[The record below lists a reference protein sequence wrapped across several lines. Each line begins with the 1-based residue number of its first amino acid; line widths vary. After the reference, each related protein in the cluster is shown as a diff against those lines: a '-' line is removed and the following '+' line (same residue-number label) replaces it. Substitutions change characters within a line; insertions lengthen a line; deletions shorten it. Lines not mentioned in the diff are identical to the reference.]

1 MSVATD
7 GGEVAPPNP
16 IEARWEQAFP
26 TLTPAQVA
34 RLEAHGKRRRT
45 RRGEVLVEPGE
56 RHAGLIVILSG
67 SVEAVRPGMAGGEM
81 IVGRTPG
88 PVSGEGRCFRGVASA
103 VRGRRR
109 QGGGV

>member
-34 RLEAHGKRRRT
+34 RLEAHGKRIPT
-45 RRGEVLVEPGE
+45 RKGQGLAEPGE
-56 RHAGLIVILSG
+56 RRRLMFVVLSG
-67 SVEAVRPGMAGGEM
+67 SAEIARPALPGAHLL
-81 IVGRTPG
+81 VPHAPTHSSAPLATPL
-88 PVSGEGRCFRGVASA
+88 PPPTPH
-103 VRGRRR
+103 
-109 QGGGV
+109 